1 MRQTEAFAASED
13 DRSVV
18 ITRTFDAP
26 VHLVFEACSRPEHV
40 KRWFGPVGWPLTL
53 CEMDFRVGGRY
64 RFAMTGP
71 DGVQG
76 TPFSGTYLEIVPDRR
91 IVYDNAFE
99 LPGAETMVM
108 HFDFTEENGRTTLTL
123 NTLFASLAMK
133 ATHVGAGFVQGTG
146 SGLSQLEELVAELVA
161 KAR

>member
-1 MRQTEAFAASED
+1 MSQNDPTAASED

-26 VHLVFEACSRPEHV
+26 ARLVFQACSKPEHV
-40 KRWFGPVGWPLTL
+40 RRWFGPVGWPLTL

-108 HFDFTEENGRTTLTL
+108 RFDFTEVDGRTTMTMH
-123 NTLFASLAMK
+123 TLFGSMGMK
-133 ATHVGAGFVQGTG
+133 ASHVGAGFVQGTG
-146 SGLSQLEELVAELVA
+146 SGLNQLEAVVADLVAQ
-161 KAR
+161 AR